1 MNTPEHYA
9 DSAERNISSAVTREY
24 SDFAEATEYAGVQA
38 LLAIA
43 AAINRLADAVSE
55 VGNPPT
61 YRRRT

>member
-9 DSAERNISSAVTREY
+9 DTAERNISSAVTREY
-24 SDFAEATEYAGVQA
+24 SGFAEATGYAGVQA
-38 LLAIA
+38 PLAIA
-43 AAINRLADAVSE
+43 AAINRLADAVSG